1 MIKRTLF
8 TQRYEVIM
16 AFLWGSSHGL
26 SLFYENSDRLS
37 EPGDNT
43 MTAYP
48 MLFLECSLVYKD
60 QT

>member
-1 MIKRTLF
+1 
-8 TQRYEVIM
+8 M
-16 AFLWGSSHGL
+16 AFLWGSSHQL
-26 SLFYENSDRLS
+26 SLFYENSDSLS

-48 MLFLECSLVYKD
+48 MLFPECSLVYKD